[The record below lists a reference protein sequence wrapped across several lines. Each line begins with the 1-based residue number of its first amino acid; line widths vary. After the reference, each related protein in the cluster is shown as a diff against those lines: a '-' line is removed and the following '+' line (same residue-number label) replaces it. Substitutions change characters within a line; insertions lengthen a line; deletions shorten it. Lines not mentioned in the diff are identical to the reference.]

1 MTKITGGIRC
11 FKCDNVYIATEYSYT
26 VAEMSLKSDDP
37 NYYAHM
43 YNRMGG
49 QDAATSNRKV
59 RILDST
65 LREGEQHPGV
75 AFTIKQRIQIA
86 WMLDSFGVDQIEI
99 SPVVSPDHAA
109 ATKTII
115 KQGLRADIVA
125 HVRAVKSDVDTAI
138 SCGASWVATYMGIS
152 DVHLAAKLKISREE
166 AKIRALEVADY
177 IKAHGLR
184 SRFTMEDASRTEP
197 EFLVDMCKEMNR
209 RGIERISI
217 PDTVGIMRPKG
228 MYHLVR
234 MIYDSIDR
242 SRTSLDVHCHND
254 VGLALANAL
263 AGCEAGAEQI
273 HTTIDGFGERTGI
286 PSLAETAVA
295 LSLIYKSNNDLRL
308 HMLKDLSKTIA
319 EYIDLRTPES
329 KPIVGDSAYKHKA
342 GTHLAAILRN
352 PAAYEIIE
360 PKIVGNRRKIV
371 FGELAGKNG
380 AAYLLSLLGLET
392 TRHEAQQLARGLKEL
407 RMGDI
412 LELYLDERLERKIL
426 NDETVKVGK
435 KE

>member
-1 MTKITGGIRC
+1 
-11 FKCDNVYIATEYSYT
+11 
-26 VAEMSLKSDDP
+26 MSLKSDDP
-37 NYYAHM
+37 NHFAHRL
-43 YNRMGG
+43 NEP
-49 QDAATSNRKV
+49 QLISKNI

-99 SPVVSPDHAA
+99 SPVVSHDHFE

-115 KQGLRADIVA
+115 KQDLRADILA
-125 HVRAVKSDVDTAI
+125 HVRAIKSDVDVAI
-138 SCGASWVATYMGIS
+138 DTGATWIATYMGIS
-152 DVHLAAKLKISREE
+152 DIHLSAKLRISREE

-177 IKAHGLR
+177 IKSHGLK
-184 SRFTMEDASRTEP
+184 SRFTMEDASRTDP
-197 EFLVDMCKEMNR
+197 NFLIEMCKEMNS

-217 PDTVGIMRPKG
+217 PDTVGIMRPHG
-228 MYHLVR
+228 MYNLVR
-234 MIYDSIDR
+234 MVCEKIDLSRSSI
-242 SRTSLDVHCHND
+242 DVHCHND

-263 AGCEAGAEQI
+263 AGCEAGADQI
-273 HTTIDGFGERTGI
+273 HTTIDGLGERTGI

-295 LSLIYKSNNDLRL
+295 LTLIYKVPNNFRL
-308 HMLKDLSKTIA
+308 HLLRDLSRTIS
-319 EYIDLRTPES
+319 EYTEIPTPES

-352 PAAYEIIE
+352 PAAYEILE

-392 TRHEAQQLARGLKEL
+392 SKAEAEKMAKGLKEL

-412 LELYLDERLERKIL
+412 LELYLDERLESKIL
-426 NDETVKVGK
+426 NDAQLK
-435 KE
+435 

>member
-1 MTKITGGIRC
+1 
-11 FKCDNVYIATEYSYT
+11 
-26 VAEMSLKSDDP
+26 MSLKSDDP
-37 NYYAHM
+37 NYYAHQ
-43 YNRMGG
+43 YNWKSESG
-49 QDAATSNRKV
+49 SSRKI

-75 AFTIKQRIQIA
+75 SFTIKQRIQIA

-99 SPVVSPDHAA
+99 SPVVSPDHME

-115 KQGLRADIVA
+115 RQGLSADIMA
-125 HVRAVKSDVDTAI
+125 HTRAIKSDVDVAI
-138 SCGASWVATYMGIS
+138 DCGATWVATYMGIS
-152 DVHLAAKLKISREE
+152 DIHLSAKLKISREE
-166 AKIRALEVADY
+166 AKARALEVADY
-177 IKAHGLR
+177 IKAHGLK

-197 EFLVDMCKEMNR
+197 AFLVEMCKEMNR

-217 PDTVGIMRPKG
+217 PDTVGIMRPRG
-228 MYHLVR
+228 MYNLVK
-234 MIYDSIDR
+234 MVHDSFDT
-242 SRTSLDVHCHND
+242 SKTSLDLHCHND

-263 AGCEAGAEQI
+263 AGCEAGADQI

-295 LSLIYKSNNDLRL
+295 LTLIYKSNNDLRL
-308 HMLKDLSKTIA
+308 HMLKDLSKTIS
-319 EYIDLRTPES
+319 EYISLPVPES
-329 KPIVGDSAYKHKA
+329 KPVVGDSAYKHKA

-360 PKIVGNRRKIV
+360 PKVVGNRRKIV

-392 TRHEAQQLARGLKEL
+392 GRHEAETLARGLKDL

-412 LELYLDERLERKIL
+412 LELYLDDRLERKIL
-426 NDETVKVGK
+426 NDAAVKVSSST

>member
-1 MTKITGGIRC
+1 
-11 FKCDNVYIATEYSYT
+11 
-26 VAEMSLKSDDP
+26 MSLKSDDP
-37 NYYAHM
+37 NYYAYQ
-43 YNRMGG
+43 YNWMGESES
-49 QDAATSNRKV
+49 DRTI

-75 AFTIKQRIQIA
+75 SFTIKQRIQIA

-99 SPVVSPDHAA
+99 SPVVSPDHFK

-115 KQGLRADIVA
+115 KQDLRADILA
-125 HVRAVKSDVDTAI
+125 HTRAIKSDVDIAI
-138 SCGASWVATYMGIS
+138 DCNATWIATYMGIS
-152 DVHLAAKLKISREE
+152 DIHLLAKLKITREE

-177 IKAHGLR
+177 IKAHGMKA
-184 SRFTMEDASRTEP
+184 RFTMEDASRTEP
-197 EFLVDMCKEMNR
+197 EFLLEMCKEMNK

-217 PDTVGIMRPKG
+217 PDTVGIMRPRG
-228 MYHLVR
+228 MYNLVK
-234 MIYDSIDR
+234 MVCDNIDTTKTSI
-242 SRTSLDVHCHND
+242 DVHCHND
-254 VGLALANAL
+254 LGLALANAL
-263 AGCEAGAEQI
+263 AGCEAGADQI

-295 LSLIYKSNNDLRL
+295 LTLIYKSNNNNLRL
-308 HMLKDLSKTIA
+308 HMLRDLSKTIA
-319 EYIDLRTPES
+319 EYVNLPIPES

-380 AAYLLSLLGLET
+380 AAYLLSLLGLKTGKEEAET
-392 TRHEAQQLARGLKEL
+392 LAYGLKEL

-412 LELYLDERLERKIL
+412 LELYLDDRLERKIL
-426 NDETVKVGK
+426 NDAAVKLSPA